1 MKSVKMHSIQQT
13 KKAEK
18 GQSLIELAI
27 SMVILL
33 TLLAG
38 IFDLGRAILAFFVLQ
53 DAAGEGLV
61 YGTSFPTDCNQID
74 QRIRDN
80 ITNNII
86 DENAMV
92 ITIGIQGDGLDANS
106 DGINDD
112 TGNSIYQSCY
122 SIPYGQVYATRM
134 MRIEITADF
143 PITMPLLGG
152 ILGSQTIPL
161 KVETHG
167 IILRP
172 PPPT

>member
-1 MKSVKMHSIQQT
+1 MKNVNKHSIQQT

-53 DAAGEGLV
+53 DAAEEGMV
-61 YGTSFPTDCNQID
+61 FGTSFPTDCNQID

-92 ITIGIQGDGLDANS
+92 ISIWIQGDAGE
-106 DGINDD
+106 
-112 TGNSIYQSCY
+112 TSCY
-122 SIPYGQVYATRM
+122 SIPYAQVYATRT

-143 PITMPLLGG
+143 PISMPLLGG

-161 KVETHG
+161 RVETNG
-167 IILRP
+167 VILRP

>member
-1 MKSVKMHSIQQT
+1 MMIKNLLSS
-13 KKAEK
+13 KAAKRAHK

-38 IFDLGRAILAFFVLQ
+38 IFDMGRAILAYFVLQ
-53 DAAGEGLV
+53 DAAEEGMV

-86 DENAMV
+86 NENDMV
-92 ITIGIQGDGLDANS
+92 ISIYIQGDSGMM
-106 DGINDD
+106 
-112 TGNSIYQSCY
+112 SCY
-122 SIPYGQVYATRM
+122 SIPYAQVYATRL

-143 PITMPLLGG
+143 HITMPFIGIFVGG
-152 ILGSQTIPL
+152 NIIPL
-161 KVETHG
+161 KVETNG
-167 IILRP
+167 VILRP

>member
-1 MKSVKMHSIQQT
+1 MRNTKYVKGQHT

-27 SMVILL
+27 SMIILL
-33 TLLAG
+33 MLLAG
-38 IFDLGRAILAFFVLQ
+38 IFDLGRAILAYFVLQ
-53 DAAGEGLV
+53 DAAEEGMV
-61 YGTSFPTDCNQID
+61 YGVSFPTDCNQID

-92 ITIGIQGDGLDANS
+92 ISIWIQGDSGE
-106 DGINDD
+106 
-112 TGNSIYQSCY
+112 TSCY
-122 SIPYGQVYATRM
+122 SIPYAQVYATRT
-134 MRIEITADF
+134 MRIVITADF
-143 PITMPLLGG
+143 PISMPLLGG

-161 KVETHG
+161 RVETNG
-167 IILRP
+167 VILRP

>member
-1 MKSVKMHSIQQT
+1 MKSVKMHSIQQI

-53 DAAGEGLV
+53 DAAEEGMV
-61 YGTSFPTDCNQID
+61 FGTSFPTDCNQID

-86 DENAMV
+86 DENVMV
-92 ITIGIQGDGLDANS
+92 ISIWIQGDAGE
-106 DGINDD
+106 
-112 TGNSIYQSCY
+112 TSCY
-122 SIPYGQVYATRM
+122 SIPYAQVYATRT

-143 PITMPLLGG
+143 PIPMPMLGG

-161 KVETHG
+161 KVETNG
-167 IILRP
+167 VILRP

>member
-1 MKSVKMHSIQQT
+1 MRRIKKYSIQQT
-13 KKAEK
+13 RKAEK

-53 DAAGEGLV
+53 DAAEEGMV
-61 YGTSFPTDCNQID
+61 YGVSFPTDCNQID

-86 DENAMV
+86 DENLMV
-92 ITIGIQGDGLDANS
+92 VSIWIQGDSGEA
-106 DGINDD
+106 
-112 TGNSIYQSCY
+112 SCY
-122 SIPYGQVYATRM
+122 SIPYAQVYATRT

-161 KVETHG
+161 KVETNG
-167 IILRP
+167 VILRP